1 MDTRTSDLRPPQPL
15 RTGDR
20 APRVTRLRRATLATI
35 AAVGVMAGSAPLAGA
50 HANPA
55 PAPDPAAGAPAP
67 AAPAG
72 NPATPP
78 LGTSL
83 MHRDMNSSD
92 SVPWSGPGQGQ
103 AVK

>member
-35 AAVGVMAGSAPLAGA
+35 AAVGVLVVADAE
-50 HANPA
+50 
-55 PAPDPAAGAPAP
+55 DVV
-67 AAPAG
+67 
-72 NPATPP
+72 P